1 MAPTQVFN
9 EGLLPS
15 RGTLAAM
22 HRHSWREEDG

>member
-1 MAPTQVFN
+1 VFN